1 MTDHLD
7 QPIDN
12 GEPAPP
18 SPRRVDADGEVLS
31 KAPTPEQEAEFARW
45 RDQID
50 ALDQQLVLA
59 MNERAKVVQQVGEAK
74 RRLGYPVFAPH
85 REREVLEKIKGLN
98 DGPLASRTLHA
109 IWRQMMSGSFALERG
124 LRIAYLGPRGS
135 FSHLAATR
143 QFGESVEHVDVRSI
157 GNVFSEVATS
167 HCDYGMVP
175 YENSSGG
182 SISDTLDAF
191 LEHDVTVYA
200 EVKVEIRHS
209 LYAQGK
215 PDDIRQV
222 MSKPQVF
229 DQCRRWLRTHLPQAE
244 LVPELSTSR
253 AVERASSETGVAAIG
268 SEIAGD
274 IYGVPAL
281 FRGIQDRSNNITR
294 FLVIARE
301 AARPTGEDKTTVM
314 FVTKDRPGALVDVL
328 ADFQSNGLNLS
339 HIDKRPSGRENWEYT
354 FFVDVLS
361 HRDASIYDARVIV
374 PVLLA
379 MDVGLTPILA
389 EQATFSPSQS
399 PSLTTT
405 LHAGG
410 VPFDGMVRWQVTHLG
425 RLVDGPHIA
434 PLQLSPKTSVELQ
447 FLPEQLPVGDRGFM
461 CEVDVL
467 DDAGVHVA
475 HAAPALA
482 RRLEPG
488 R

>member
-7 QPIDN
+7 QPIDG

-18 SPRRVDADGEVLS
+18 SPRRVSGDGNVPPV
-31 KAPTPEQEAEFARW
+31 APTPEQEAEFARW

-98 DGPLASRTLHA
+98 QGPLASRTLHA

-191 LEHDVTVYA
+191 LEHDITVYA

-209 LYAQGK
+209 LYAQGE
-215 PDDIRQV
+215 PDGIRQV

-253 AVERASSETGVAAIG
+253 AVERAASEPGVAAIG

-274 IYGVPAL
+274 IYGVPAV
-281 FRGIQDRSNNITR
+281 FRGIQDSSNNITR
-294 FLVIARE
+294 FLVIGRE

-328 ADFQSNGLNLS
+328 ADFQSS
-339 HIDKRPSGRENWEYT
+339 
-354 FFVDVLS
+354 
-361 HRDASIYDARVIV
+361 
-374 PVLLA
+374 
-379 MDVGLTPILA
+379 
-389 EQATFSPSQS
+389 
-399 PSLTTT
+399 
-405 LHAGG
+405 
-410 VPFDGMVRWQVTHLG
+410 
-425 RLVDGPHIA
+425 
-434 PLQLSPKTSVELQ
+434 
-447 FLPEQLPVGDRGFM
+447 
-461 CEVDVL
+461 
-467 DDAGVHVA
+467 
-475 HAAPALA
+475 
-482 RRLEPG
+482 
-488 R
+488 

>member
-7 QPIDN
+7 QPIDG

-18 SPRRVDADGEVLS
+18 SPRRVSGDGNVPPV
-31 KAPTPEQEAEFARW
+31 APTPEQEAEFARW

-59 MNERAKVVQQVGEAK
+59 MNQRAKVVQQVGEAK

-98 DGPLASRTLHA
+98 QGPLASRTLHA

-191 LEHDVTVYA
+191 LEHDITVYA

-209 LYAQGK
+209 LYAQGE
-215 PDDIRQV
+215 PDGIRQV

-253 AVERASSETGVAAIG
+253 AVERAASEPGVAAIG

-274 IYGVPAL
+274 IYGVPAV
-281 FRGIQDRSNNITR
+281 FRGIQDSSNNITR
-294 FLVIARE
+294 FLVIGRE
-301 AARPTGEDKTTVM
+301 AARPTGDDKTTVM

-328 ADFQSNGLNLS
+328 ADFQSSGLNLS

-354 FFVDVLS
+354 FFVDVLA
-361 HRDASIYDARVIV
+361 HRDAEAMQLAIEKAREHCVSLRV
-374 PVLLA
+374 VGSYPRAQNVL
-379 MDVGLTPILA
+379 
-389 EQATFSPSQS
+389 
-399 PSLTTT
+399 
-405 LHAGG
+405 
-410 VPFDGMVRWQVTHLG
+410 
-425 RLVDGPHIA
+425 
-434 PLQLSPKTSVELQ
+434 
-447 FLPEQLPVGDRGFM
+447 
-461 CEVDVL
+461 
-467 DDAGVHVA
+467 
-475 HAAPALA
+475 
-482 RRLEPG
+482 
-488 R
+488 